1 MLKYYS
7 IVAVFMF
14 GTAISVTQLTEEIKV
29 QHIDMSDYPLV
40 ITAGE

>member
-7 IVAVFMF
+7 IVAAFMF
-14 GTAISVTQLTEEIKV
+14 GTAISVTQFTEEIKV